1 MFSQWLP
8 NHWVIVSSSF
18 NRKLWYF
25 PYHDDMLTCMVNTQV
40 TMLTC
45 KLIYAIIL
53 LRFHE
58 CNFSVV
64 SRNTN
69 LQLFFWSSSLKP
81 FNLLFQDIPWAL
93 VWRLWH
99 MGFLEEYLS
108 SNFLLCCSNL
118 KYIFPVCIDSSSS
131 IIFQHHLSLLAIY
144 HGSFHYLLRENK
156 QKLT

>member
-8 NHWVIVSSSF
+8 SHWVIVSSSF

-25 PYHDDMLTCMVNTQV
+25 PYHDGMLTCMVNTQV

-93 VWRLWH
+93 VWRLCIWV
-99 MGFLEEYLS
+99 FSKSIWVQIFFFVAVILNTSSLFAQINLVQLSFNTIYLYWL
-108 SNFLLCCSNL
+108 FIMVL
-118 KYIFPVCIDSSSS
+118 S
-131 IIFQHHLSLLAIY
+131 ITF
-144 HGSFHYLLRENK
+144 
-156 QKLT
+156 